1 MNVEQYFKEYL
12 LRYQNY
18 KSYWNYED
26 GCVLIGCKQMYEATG
41 DIQYLEFILNYL
53 NEFID
58 EDGTIH
64 HYELEQF
71 NIDSINAGKILFYIY
86 EVTKEEKYKKAIEFL
101 MERLR
106 DHPRT
111 KDHNFWHKS
120 IYPYQV
126 WMDGLYMAQP
136 FYMEYETKFHQ
147 KENYNDIV
155 SQFRNVRKFL
165 FDENKQLYYHGY
177 DEARVQPWCDKVT
190 GRSKNFWLRSMG
202 WYLMA
207 LIDTIDAM
215 SIEIYENYRELAS
228 LLKEAIQ
235 GILQYQDP
243 KTKLFYQVID
253 HSQTEG
259 NYLETSG
266 SAMVGYA
273 ILKGCRLNILSK
285 EKYQQTGIEVV
296 EGIIGNKFLQNGET
310 YELCDICHVAGLG
323 PGETRDGSV
332 AYYLSEPRVSEDA
345 KGVGPF
351 MMAYAQLLLTK
362 EKAAEIKGGCRGD
375 KE

>member
-1 MNVEQYFKEYL
+1 MSVENYFKDYL

-26 GCVLIGCKQMYEATG
+26 GCVLMGCRQMYEATQ
-41 DIQYLEFILNYL
+41 DRQYLDFILNYL
-53 NEFID
+53 KAFID
-58 EDGTIH
+58 EDGIIH

-71 NIDSINAGKILFYIY
+71 NIDSINAGKVLFYIY
-86 EVTKEEKYKKAIEFL
+86 EITKDERYRKAIEFL

-106 DHPRT
+106 KHPRT
-111 KDHNFWHKS
+111 NDNNFWHKS
-120 IYPYQV
+120 IYPNQV
-126 WMDGLYMAQP
+126 WLDGLYMAQP

-147 KENYNDIV
+147 KENYSDIV
-155 SQFRNVRKFL
+155 SQFCNVRKL
-165 FDENKQLYYHGY
+165 MFDEKKQLYYHGY
-177 DEARVQPWCDKVT
+177 DEARIQPWCDKET
-190 GRSKNFWLRSMG
+190 GQSKNFWLRSMG

-207 LIDTIDAM
+207 LVDTIDSM
-215 SIEIYENYRELAS
+215 SIEIYESYRELTS
-228 LLKEAIQ
+228 LLKEAVK

-243 KTKLFYQVID
+243 ETKLFYQIID
-253 HSQTEG
+253 QSQVEG

-273 ILKGCRLNILSK
+273 ILKGCQLNLLSK
-285 EKYQQTGIEVV
+285 EKYQQIGIEIV
-296 EGIIGNKFLQNGET
+296 EGIVQHKLIQKDET

-323 PGETRDGSV
+323 PGEKRDGSV
-332 AYYLSEPRVSEDA
+332 AYYLSEPRVSEDS

-362 EKAAEIKGGCRGD
+362 KEASKIKGGYWGD
-375 KE
+375 KK